1 MHRWDGGEDAV
12 PILESAFI
20 HVYMGHGKGKTTSAL
35 GMVLRMAGC
44 GGKSAVVQF
53 MKGWP
58 YSEAKG
64 LAFLPGV
71 TLIQTGRPDYVYPD
85 KIIPEDRSEAERGLA
100 AARNAVLSGE
110 FDLVILDEL
119 NVALS
124 FGLVPLAPVL
134 DLIEFRPSHVE
145 LVFTGRNPPQELI
158 DKADLV
164 TEMVEIRHQYQKGVL
179 ARKGIDC

>member
-1 MHRWDGGEDAV
+1 MGRGEETM
-12 PILESAFI
+12 PILESGLV

-44 GGKSAVVQF
+44 GGKVAVVQF

-64 LAFLPGV
+64 LSFLPGV
-71 TLIQTGRPDYVYPD
+71 TLLQTGRPDYVYPD
-85 KIIPEDRSEAERGLA
+85 TIDPVDYSEAERGLA
-100 AARNAVLSGE
+100 AAKDTVLSGE
-110 FDLVILDEL
+110 YDLVVLDEL

-124 FGLVPLAPVL
+124 FGLVALAPVL
-134 DLIEFRPSHVE
+134 ELIERRPSHVE
-145 LVFTGRNPPQELI
+145 LVCTGRNPPQELI

-164 TEMVEIRHQYQKGVL
+164 TEMVEIRHPY
-179 ARKGIDC
+179 RKGILARRGIDC